1 MSIIKSMENHET
13 TDYRQIRINKLE
25 AIKNLGIN
33 PYPSDFRKNAKAIDL
48 LEKYSHL
55 EHGEKTEDMVS
66 VAGRIMSMR
75 NNGLFI
81 DLYDDTT
88 KIQIFSHKDNLDETQ
103 QELLKH
109 FDLGD
114 IIGVKGR
121 VRCTPRGE
129 ITLDSKEIVLLS
141 KALLTLPEKYH
152 GLHDVET
159 RYRQRYVDLVV
170 NEKSREILRKR
181 SAIISALRNYLID
194 DGYLEVETP
203 MLHPI
208 PGGAI
213 AKPFVTHHNALDM
226 ELYLRIAPELYLK
239 KLLVGGL
246 SEKIFEINR
255 CFRNE
260 GISTRHNPEFTSVE
274 IYRAYVDFNDMI
286 DLTENSINNIV
297 TKVNGS
303 FEVTYG
309 DKVLNFTAPW
319 KRESMS
325 NLVLEKTGIDFMTIL
340 TDEEAHE
347 AANKIG
353 VKVDKNFGWGKIL
366 EAIFAEK
373 VEEFLIDPI
382 HITHLPTEISPLAKV
397 CSHDA
402 RITER
407 FETYINGW
415 EIANG
420 FSELNDPI
428 DQYERFKQQNAVRDA
443 GDDEAHRIDQDFIT
457 ALEYAMPPAGGLGI
471 GLDRLA
477 MILTD
482 SASIREVIAFP
493 TMRSKV

>member
-1 MSIIKSMENHET
+1 MHTENNET
-13 TDYRQIRINKLE
+13 TDYRQIRLNKLDAVRE
-25 AIKNLGIN
+25 LGID
-33 PYPSDFRKNAKAIDL
+33 PYPSDFRKDTKAKQI
-48 LEKYSHL
+48 LEKYAELSS
-55 EHGEKTEDMVS
+55 GETTDDQVM
-66 VAGRIMSMR
+66 VAGRIMAIR
-75 NNGLFI
+75 NSGLFI
-81 DLYDDTT
+81 DLHDDSD
-88 KIQIFSHKDNLDETQ
+88 KIQVFSHKNNLSEVQ
-103 QELLKH
+103 QELLKT

-129 ITLDSKEIVLLS
+129 LTIDSNEITLLS
-141 KALLTLPEKYH
+141 KSLLTLPEKYH

-159 RYRQRYVDLVV
+159 RYRQRYVDLIV

-181 SAIISALRNYLID
+181 SIIVSTFRSYLT
-194 DGYLEVETP
+194 GMNYLEVETP

-213 AKPFVTHHNALDM
+213 AKPFVTHHNTLDM

-260 GISTRHNPEFTSVE
+260 GISTRHNPEFTSIE
-274 IYRAYVDFNDMI
+274 IYQAYVDYEEMI
-286 DLTENSINNIV
+286 QLTENVINYIIATVNESNIV
-297 TKVNGS
+297 I
-303 FEVTYG
+303 YG
-309 DKVLNFTAPW
+309 DKTLNFSSPW
-319 KRESMS
+319 KRASMS
-325 NLVLEKTGIDFMTIL
+325 DLVLEKTGVNFMEIHS
-340 TDEEAHE
+340 DEEAR
-347 AANKIG
+347 AAARKLS
-353 VKVDKNFGWGKIL
+353 VKVENSYGWGKSL
-366 EAIFAEK
+366 EAVFADK
-373 VEEFLIDPI
+373 VEEDLIDPI

-397 CSHDA
+397 SAFDH
-402 RITER
+402 RVTER

-420 FSELNDPI
+420 FSEINDPI
-428 DQYERFKQQNAVRDA
+428 DQYNRFLRQTEARES
-443 GDDEAHRIDQDFIT
+443 GDDEAHHIDEDFIT

-471 GLDRLA
+471 GIDRLV

-493 TMRSKV
+493 TLRHRLDK

>member
-1 MSIIKSMENHET
+1 MEHNET
-13 TDYRQIRINKLE
+13 TDYRQIRLNKLE
-25 AIKNLGIN
+25 AIKDLGIN
-33 PYPSDFRKNAKAIDL
+33 PYPSDFRKDIKASEL
-48 LEKYSHL
+48 LKKYSSL
-55 EHGEKTEDMVS
+55 TNGEKTEDLVA

-81 DLYDDTT
+81 DLHDDSA
-88 KIQIFSHKDNLDETQ
+88 KVQIFSHKDHLNESQL
-103 QELLKH
+103 ELLKYL
-109 FDLGD
+109 DLGD
-114 IIGVKGR
+114 IIGVKGK

-129 ITLDSKEIVLLS
+129 ITIDSKELVLLS
-141 KALLTLPEKYH
+141 KSLLTLPEKYH
-152 GLHDVET
+152 GLHDVEM
-159 RYRQRYVDLVV
+159 RYRQRYVDLIINDKTKEV
-170 NEKSREILRKR
+170 LRKR
-181 SAIISALRNYLID
+181 SAVISALREYLISED
-194 DGYLEVETP
+194 YLEVETP

-213 AKPFVTHHNALDM
+213 AKPFVTHHNTLDM

-274 IYRAYVDFNDMI
+274 IYRAYVDFKSMI
-286 DLTENSINNIV
+286 DLTEKAVNYIIN
-297 TKVNGS
+297 KVNGAD
-303 FEVTYG
+303 VLTYG
-309 DKVLNFTAPW
+309 DKTLNFASPW
-319 KRESMS
+319 RRESMS
-325 NLVLEKTGIDFMTIL
+325 NLVLEKTGVDFMKISS
-340 TDEEAHE
+340 DQDAHE
-347 AANKIG
+347 AAAKLG
-353 VKVDKNFGWGKIL
+353 VRVDKNFGWGKIL

-397 CSHDA
+397 CEHDN
-402 RITER
+402 RITDR

-428 DQYERFKQQNAVRDA
+428 DQLERFRQQDEVRGA
-443 GDDEAHRIDQDFIT
+443 GDEEAHRIDQDFIT

-471 GLDRLA
+471 GLDRLV
-477 MILTD
+477 MLITD
-482 SASIREVIAFP
+482 SHSIREVIAFP
-493 TMRSKV
+493 TLRAKS

>member
-1 MSIIKSMENHET
+1 MTIENNES
-13 TDYRQIRINKLE
+13 TDYRQIRLNKLE
-25 AIKNLGIN
+25 AVRNLGIN
-33 PYPSDFRKNAKAIDL
+33 PYPSDFRKNSKAKDL
-48 LEKYSHL
+48 IEKYAQL
-55 EHGEKTEDMVS
+55 TTGEKTEDMVA

-81 DLYDDTT
+81 DLHDDSG
-88 KIQIFSHKDNLDETQ
+88 KIQIFSHKDHLNETQ
-103 QELLKH
+103 LELLKT

-114 IIGVKGR
+114 IIGIKGKIR
-121 VRCTPRGE
+121 STPRGE
-129 ITLDSKEIVLLS
+129 LTIDSREIHLLS
-141 KALLTLPEKYH
+141 KSLLTLPEKYH

-159 RYRQRYVDLVV
+159 RYRQRYVDLIV
-170 NEKSREILRKR
+170 NDKTKEILRKR
-181 SAIISALRNYLID
+181 SAIISALRSYLMD
-194 DGYLEVETP
+194 LDYLEVETP

-213 AKPFVTHHNALDM
+213 AKPFVTHHNTLDM

-260 GISTRHNPEFTSVE
+260 GISTRHNPEFTSIE
-274 IYRAYVDFNDMI
+274 IYQAYVSFEEMI
-286 DLTENSINNIV
+286 NLTEDVINSIIA
-297 TKVNGS
+297 KVNHS
-303 FEVTYG
+303 SIVTYG
-309 DKVLNFTAPW
+309 DKTLNFSSPW
-319 KRESMS
+319 KRASMS
-325 NLVLEKTGIDFMTIL
+325 DLVLEKTGIDFMQINS
-340 TDEEAHE
+340 DEEAHNI
-347 AANKIG
+347 ARKLGI
-353 VKVDKNFGWGKIL
+353 KVEKHFGWGKIL
-366 EAIFAEK
+366 EATFAEK
-373 VEEFLIDPI
+373 VEESLIDPI
-382 HITHLPTEISPLAKV
+382 HITYLPTEISPLAKV
-397 CSHDA
+397 CSHDP

-428 DQYERFKQQNAVRDA
+428 DQYERFAAQDKVRDE

-471 GLDRLA
+471 GLDRLV

-482 SASIREVIAFP
+482 SLSIREVIAFP
-493 TMRSKV
+493 TLRPRA

>member
-1 MSIIKSMENHET
+1 MNLENAES
-13 TDYRQIRINKLE
+13 TDYRQIRLNKLQ
-25 AIKNLGIN
+25 AVRNLGID
-33 PYPSDFRKNAKAIDL
+33 PYPSDFKKNSKTDDL
-48 LEKYSHL
+48 SKKYSYL
-55 EHGEKTEDMVS
+55 EHGSKTDDVVI

-81 DLYDDTT
+81 DLHDDAG
-88 KIQIFSHKDNLDETQ
+88 KIQIFSHKDNLNETLLD
-103 QELLKH
+103 LLKT

-114 IIGVKGR
+114 IIGIKGKI
-121 VRCTPRGE
+121 RCTPRGE
-129 ITLDSKEIVLLS
+129 LTIDSTEIHLLS
-141 KALLTLPEKYH
+141 KSLQTLPEKYH
-152 GLHDVET
+152 GLHDVEI
-159 RYRQRYVDLVV
+159 RYRQRYVDLIV

-181 SAIISALRNYLID
+181 STIISALRTYLTD
-194 DGYLEVETP
+194 NGYLEVETP

-213 AKPFVTHHNALDM
+213 AKPFVTHHNTLDM

-274 IYRAYVDFNDMI
+274 IYSAYVNFEDMI
-286 DLTENSINNIV
+286 ALTENAINYIIN
-297 TKVNGS
+297 KVNS
-303 FEVTYG
+303 SNIINFG
-309 DKVLNFTAPW
+309 DKVLNFTSPW
-319 KRESMS
+319 KRASMS
-325 NLVLEKTGIDFMTIL
+325 DLVLEKTGIDFMKITN
-340 TDEEAHE
+340 DEDAKAAAH
-347 AANKIG
+347 KLG
-353 VKVDKNFGWGKIL
+353 VKTEKHFGWGKTL
-366 EAIFAEK
+366 EAVFAEK
-373 VEEFLIDPI
+373 VEESLTDPI

-397 CSHDA
+397 CRYDA

-428 DQYERFKQQNAVRDA
+428 DQYERFSQQDKARDI

-471 GLDRLA
+471 GLDRLV

-482 SASIREVIAFP
+482 SPSIREVIAFP
-493 TMRSKV
+493 TLRLKV

>member
-1 MSIIKSMENHET
+1 MEHNET
-13 TDYRQIRINKLE
+13 TDYRQIRLNKLE
-25 AIKNLGIN
+25 AIKDLGIN
-33 PYPSDFRKNAKAIDL
+33 PYPSDFRKDIKASEL
-48 LEKYSHL
+48 LDKYSTL
-55 EHGEKTEDMVS
+55 TSGEKTEDMVS

-81 DLYDDTT
+81 DLHDDSA
-88 KIQIFSHKDNLDETQ
+88 KVQIFSHKDHLNESQL
-103 QELLKH
+103 ELLKH
-109 FDLGD
+109 LDLGD
-114 IIGVKGR
+114 IIGIKGK

-129 ITLDSKEIVLLS
+129 ITVDSKEVVLLS
-141 KALLTLPEKYH
+141 KSLLTLPEKYH
-152 GLHDVET
+152 GLHDVEV
-159 RYRQRYVDLVV
+159 RYRQRYIDLIINDKTKEV
-170 NEKSREILRKR
+170 LRKR
-181 SAIISALRNYLID
+181 SAAISALREYLVAED
-194 DGYLEVETP
+194 YLEVETP

-213 AKPFVTHHNALDM
+213 AKPFVTHHNTLDM

-274 IYRAYVDFNDMI
+274 IYRAYVDFKAMI
-286 DLTENSINNIV
+286 DLTEKAVNYIIN
-297 TKVNGS
+297 KVNGS
-303 FEVTYG
+303 ETLTYG
-309 DKVLNFTAPW
+309 DKILNFSSPW
-319 KRESMS
+319 RRESMS
-325 NLVLEKTGIDFMTIL
+325 NLVLEKTGIDFIKINS
-340 TDEEAHE
+340 DQDAHE
-347 AANKIG
+347 AAAKLG
-353 VKVDKNFGWGKIL
+353 VRVDKNFGWGKIL

-397 CSHDA
+397 CEHDS
-402 RITER
+402 RITDR

-428 DQYERFKQQNAVRDA
+428 DQLERFKQQDEVRGS
-443 GDDEAHRIDQDFIT
+443 GDEEAHRIDQDFIT

-471 GLDRLA
+471 GLDRLV
-477 MILTD
+477 MLITD
-482 SASIREVIAFP
+482 SHSIREVIAFP
-493 TMRSKV
+493 TLRAKS